1 MNRIFL
7 IHSIILVSFSVL
19 SCCNEDSHSSVQNEN
34 SDLCQNVIE
43 FADIQ
48 IKNMIHAV
56 DSVNAYGGDYLMPVS
71 FDNGKLVGGGIY
83 DWRSGFFPG
92 ILWQMYSLKKEEMWK
107 EQAIRQTQQLE
118 DACTYSKHD
127 LGFMFNN
134 SYGKA
139 YEETKDQ
146 YYKGILIKAAET
158 LKARYNPN
166 VGCIK
171 SWNTSRKFDFPV
183 IIDNMMNL
191 ELLFHVTTL
200 TGDSSFWK
208 IACSHAD
215 LTMKNHFRSDG
226 SSYHVVDY
234 DSITGN
240 VIQKRTNQGYSDES
254 YWSRG
259 QAWGLYGFTMC
270 YRFTHED
277 KYLCQAKRIADFL
290 MSLNYADDLIP
301 YWDMLSPDIPNT
313 VRDASSAAIMASA
326 FLELST
332 YYKDD
337 FGKIISKRAK
347 ELIENLHTH
356 YQCKKGSCCGFLL
369 SHSTTSFKSNKE
381 IDVPLIYADYY
392 YLESVRKLLDN

>member
-1 MNRIFL
+1 MNRL
-7 IHSIILVSFSVL
+7 LSVL
-19 SCCNEDSHSSVQNEN
+19 SIFFLCGCASGCSNGDADPIANDDITSLHKSIIEYAHNQLMLMVHS
-34 SDLCQNVIE
+34 
-43 FADIQ
+43 
-48 IKNMIHAV
+48 V
-56 DSVNAYGGDYLMPVS
+56 DSMNAAGKDYFMPVS
-71 FDNGKLVGGGIY
+71 LSDRRLLGGAIY
-83 DWRSGFFPG
+83 DWRSGFYPG
-92 ILWQMYSLKKEEMWK
+92 ILWQMYGLEKDAMWK
-107 EQAIRQTQQLE
+107 ELAILQTRKLE

-326 FLELST
+326 FIELSNFCN
-332 YYKDD
+332 DD
-337 FGKIISKRAK
+337 FGKTIQERAK
-347 ELIENLHTH
+347 VLLENLHTH
-356 YQCKKGSCCGFLL
+356 YECKEGRDCGFLL
-369 SHSTTSFKSNKE
+369 GHSTTSFMSSKE
-381 IDVPLIYADYY
+381 VDVPLIYADYY
-392 YLESVRKLLDN
+392 YLEAVSRLREL